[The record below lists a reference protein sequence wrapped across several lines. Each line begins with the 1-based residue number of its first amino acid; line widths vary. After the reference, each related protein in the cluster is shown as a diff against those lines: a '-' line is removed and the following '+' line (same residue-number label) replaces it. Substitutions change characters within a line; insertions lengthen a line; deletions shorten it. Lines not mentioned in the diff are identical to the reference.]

1 MAMRCL
7 CCCHSSYSFSVASTA
22 LLVSNALQ
30 ALGLPGLRRALLRRA
45 SGDVLEVGIGT
56 GLNLPLYDRAALASL
71 AGLDLSAGMLAQAR
85 SHFCSTCCDL
95 CSSSHFI
102 SSSYRDP
109 SSLPCHIRFFI
120 NTTLR
125 ARADTRLTLLSS
137 GAAGAGQG

>member
-1 MAMRCL
+1 MRCL
-7 CCCHSSYSFSVASTA
+7 CCCHSSYTFSVASTA
-22 LLVSNALQ
+22 LLVSTALQ
-30 ALGLPGLRRALLRRA
+30 ALALPGLRRALLRRA

-95 CSSSHFI
+95 CVPRPTSSAPRIEILPHCLVRYLF
-102 SSSYRDP
+102 SSTRP
-109 SSLPCHIRFFI
+109 
-120 NTTLR
+120 LR